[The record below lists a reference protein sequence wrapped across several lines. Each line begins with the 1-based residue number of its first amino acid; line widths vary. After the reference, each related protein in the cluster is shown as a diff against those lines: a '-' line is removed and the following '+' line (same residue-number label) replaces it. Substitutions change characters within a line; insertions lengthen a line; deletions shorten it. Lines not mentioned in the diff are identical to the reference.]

1 MKPVKLLRCT
11 LSNVSVKSTATV
23 NGTTNV
29 AYQWNATLAVV
40 AQAHSDSTTPTPFF
54 YNGND
59 VRVGDF
65 ITTSGDGKSL
75 KVASITTKTAN
86 SVVRLQRGDHPD
98 GQRELPVCL
107 PHLHRRRRR
116 GHGRH
121 SSDRDVILIIK

>member
-65 ITTSGDGKSL
+65 ITT
-75 KVASITTKTAN
+75 KTAN

>member
-40 AQAHSDSTTPTPFF
+40 AQAHSDSTTPFF

-59 VRVGDF
+59 VRVGDQ
-65 ITTSGDGKSL
+65 IEVYEIVEVQRSL
-75 KVASITTKTAN
+75 
-86 SVVRLQRGDHPD
+86 
-98 GQRELPVCL
+98 
-107 PHLHRRRRR
+107 
-116 GHGRH
+116 
-121 SSDRDVILIIK
+121 